1 MVFALTMN
9 KVLEVRRA
17 WCVSLLT
24 VMLKDGVLL
33 SLLELDSLIDK
44 VVYRR
49 SGVLRVRGARC
60 LMF

>member
-1 MVFALTMN
+1 MN